1 MREINVLGY
10 SLKQGVKNLRK
21 NRLFTLASMGTVAA
35 CLLIFGL
42 VYFLVGNFRAVIKGA
57 ETSVGVSVFFEE
69 NSSQSTIDTIGE
81 AIKARPEVD
90 RVEYISAEKA
100 WDNFK
105 KDNFKD
111 SQELIDSFGDDN
123 PLKDSAS
130 YEVYLKKLSDQDSLV
145 SYIESIAGVREVKRS
160 AEVAGTLSG
169 ASKMVG
175 AGSAVLILILVL
187 VSVFLIH
194 STISTGIVVR
204 KPEIAI
210 MRLMGASD
218 FFIWAPFIIEGVII
232 GFIGSVIP
240 LVILLCVYG
249 RIIDYV
255 VNRFAVFTANLT
267 FLTTGQ
273 AFGVLVPVSL
283 AIGVGIGFL
292 GSFITVRRN
301 LNI

>member
-100 WDNFK
+100 WENFK

-175 AGSAVLILILVL
+175 AGSAV
-187 VSVFLIH
+187 LIH

-301 LNI
+301 LNY

>member
-1 MREINVLGY
+1 MV
-10 SLKQGVKNLRK
+10 
-21 NRLFTLASMGTVAA
+21 
-35 CLLIFGL
+35 
-42 VYFLVGNFRAVIKGA
+42 KGA

-301 LNI
+301 LNY

>member
-1 MREINVLGY
+1 
-10 SLKQGVKNLRK
+10 
-21 NRLFTLASMGTVAA
+21 
-35 CLLIFGL
+35 
-42 VYFLVGNFRAVIKGA
+42 
-57 ETSVGVSVFFEE
+57 
-69 NSSQSTIDTIGE
+69 
-81 AIKARPEVD
+81 
-90 RVEYISAEKA
+90 
-100 WDNFK
+100 
-105 KDNFKD
+105 
-111 SQELIDSFGDDN
+111 
-123 PLKDSAS
+123 
-130 YEVYLKKLSDQDSLV
+130 
-145 SYIESIAGVREVKRS
+145 
-160 AEVAGTLSG
+160 
-169 ASKMVG
+169 MVG

>member
-1 MREINVLGY
+1 
-10 SLKQGVKNLRK
+10 
-21 NRLFTLASMGTVAA
+21 MGTVAA
-35 CLLIFGL
+35 CLLFRM
-42 VYFLVGNFRAVIKGA
+42 VYFLVGNFRAVAQGA

-194 STISTGIVVR
+194 STYSTGIVVR

-218 FFIWAPFIIEGVII
+218 FFLSAHRIIIEGVII

-249 RIIDYV
+249 RIIDYA

-301 LNI
+301 LNY